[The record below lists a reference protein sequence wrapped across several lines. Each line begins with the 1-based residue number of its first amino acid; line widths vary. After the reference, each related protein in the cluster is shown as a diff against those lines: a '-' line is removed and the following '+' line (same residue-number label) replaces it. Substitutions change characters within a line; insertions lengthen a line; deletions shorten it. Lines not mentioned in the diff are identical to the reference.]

1 MEHPLSQFKY
11 CPKCG
16 SEHFN
21 IHNEKS
27 KQCTNC
33 GFVYYFNPSSATVA
47 LILNK
52 KNELLVCRR
61 AKDPAKGTLDL
72 PGGFIDMDETAE
84 EGVAREVLEETGLKV
99 KEAIYR
105 FTLPNIYVYSGFPVH
120 TLDMFFLCKVEDT
133 SHIAAMDDAA
143 DAFFIPGCRDPSR
156 RLRARLY
163 PQRSWNFPIYSV
175 TPANRS
181 SSIFFSWGFPTVPSF
196 IQGFPSIGQ
205 NNKFGIVRMEKAD
218 SKRGSLSTS
227 TL

>member
-133 SHIAAMDDAA
+133 SHLPQWTMLLM
-143 DAFFIPGCRDPSR
+143 PS
-156 RLRARLY
+156 LFPL
-163 PQRSWNFPIYSV
+163 QRS
-175 TPANRS
+175 
-181 SSIFFSWGFPTVPSF
+181 VPKTS
-196 IQGFPSIGQ
+196 G
-205 NNKFGIVRMEKAD
+205 
-218 SKRGSLSTS
+218 S
-227 TL
+227 TLSAKVLEFSYLLCNTCQQVIKHFL

>member
-72 PGGFIDMDETAE
+72 PGGFIDMNETAE
-84 EGVAREVLEETGLKV
+84 EGVTREVLEETGLKV
-99 KEAIYR
+99 KEAIY
-105 FTLPNIYVYSGFPVH
+105 LSLI
-120 TLDMFFLCKVEDT
+120 
-133 SHIAAMDDAA
+133 HI
-143 DAFFIPGCRDPSR
+143 
-156 RLRARLY
+156 
-163 PQRSWNFPIYSV
+163 
-175 TPANRS
+175 
-181 SSIFFSWGFPTVPSF
+181 
-196 IQGFPSIGQ
+196 
-205 NNKFGIVRMEKAD
+205 
-218 SKRGSLSTS
+218 
-227 TL
+227 

>member
-16 SEHFN
+16 SEYFN

-72 PGGFIDMDETAE
+72 PGGFIDMNETAE
-84 EGVAREVLEETGLKV
+84 EGVTREVLEETGLKV

-143 DAFFIPGCRDPSR
+143 DAFFIPVAE
-156 RLRARLY
+156 LRPEDFGLD
-163 PQRSWNFPIYSV
+163 
-175 TPANRS
+175 
-181 SSIFFSWGFPTVPSF
+181 SIRKGL
-196 IQGFPSIGQ
+196 
-205 NNKFGIVRMEKAD
+205 GIF
-218 SKRGSLSTS
+218 LST
-227 TL
+227 L